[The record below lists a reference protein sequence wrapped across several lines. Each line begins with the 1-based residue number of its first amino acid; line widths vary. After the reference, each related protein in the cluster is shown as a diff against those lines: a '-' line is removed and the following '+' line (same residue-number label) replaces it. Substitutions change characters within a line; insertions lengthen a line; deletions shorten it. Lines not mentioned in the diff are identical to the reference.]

1 MKPIMEN
8 WRRFV
13 AEEETEQLEE
23 GLAQKIFAGLALFA
37 GLGGQAAAGDSIE
50 FSPDKQQH
58 MSSLFDTALEA
69 GGNPVNMRLVKD
81 TKDTFEELTADGELS
96 RDEFASMSDSEQ
108 KMMLDILKIYN
119 SKDSPQQDSPPQ
131 DSPEQGESS
140 SNYELGEDGV
150 HRFSVKSD
158 YNDRFAQSKVRRGL
172 VAQLQKDGLVGP
184 DGVVKGLA
192 VNYNQT
198 NGQWVAS
205 WSPERADTASQ
216 MQQKMKS
223 MQR

>member
-1 MKPIMEN
+1 MEN

-50 FSPDKQQH
+50 FSPDRQQH
-58 MSSLFDTALEA
+58 LSSLFDTAIEA
-69 GGNPVNMRLVKD
+69 GGNPVNMRLMKD

-96 RDEFASMSDSEQ
+96 RDEFASMSPSEQ
-108 KMMLDILKIYN
+108 KMLQDILKAYN
-119 SKDSPQQDSPPQ
+119 SKESPQQ

-158 YNDRFAQSKVRRGL
+158 YNDRLAQSKVRRGL